1 MLKIDN
7 KLQNIL
13 EKAGNKTALT
23 REECKYILSFS
34 AESYE
39 SGIIRAAANA
49 IVREKTGN
57 AGIVI
62 GQVGI
67 DVHPCNAGCA
77 FCSFGEGH
85 SCFGTVRP
93 DRSSLKSSID
103 AFCRHNDLYG
113 LYLMT
118 MADSDEDY
126 ILETAAYA
134 RSVLPASTQLWI
146 NTGDHDKSFYD
157 ALVKAGVCGAY
168 HVCRLGEGR
177 DTRLEPNTR
186 IRSMENILAAGL
198 QLFSCCEPIG
208 PEHSIDEL
216 VDNIFIC
223 KDMPVSQF
231 GAMRRVAVPGSPLF
245 SHGQISDLQM
255 AHAVACTVL
264 SYADVDSCSFFGIH
278 EPCQSGYI
286 SGANFVTAETGANPR
301 DLAAD
306 TSKGRGWDTARCR
319 KLLFECGFDTLL
331 RGDGS
336 KIRLDRDYLAKTDS
350 LL

>member
-1 MLKIDN
+1 MLKIDP

-13 EKAGNKTALT
+13 RKTDEGEALS
-23 REECKYILSFS
+23 REDCSYLLSFP
-34 AESYE
+34 AHSYE

-49 IVREKTGN
+49 ISRKKTGN

-85 SCFGTVRP
+85 SCIGSIRP
-93 DRSSLKSSID
+93 DRDSIKATIE
-103 AFCRHNDLYG
+103 AFCRHDDLFG

-118 MADSDEDY
+118 MADSDEEY

-134 RSVLPASTQLWI
+134 RSGLPKSTQLWI
-146 NTGDHDKSFYD
+146 NTGDHDKGFYD
-157 ALVKAGVCGAY
+157 ALSKAGVCGAY
-168 HVCRLGEGR
+168 HVCRLGEG
-177 DTRLEPNTR
+177 NTTKLDPKVR
-186 IRSMENILAAGL
+186 VRSMENILAAGL

-223 KDMPVSQF
+223 NDMPLSQF

-245 SHGQISDLQM
+245 SKGQISDLQM

-264 SYADVDSCSFFGIH
+264 CYAHMDSCQFFGIH

-301 DLAAD
+301 DIAAD

-319 KLLFECGFDTLL
+319 KLLFECGFESLIK
-331 RGDGS
+331 GDGS
-336 KIRLDRDYLAKTDS
+336 RILLDRTYLAKTDS